1 MRPVAVCCR
10 LRRTLLLLQDE
21 SGAKELRRPPAG
33 LPRRAAPCFRSSRS
47 RCVHMGPVFSAAM
60 ATIILIEIL
69 YIMAVSQNLIILN
82 QDLNKNIMLI
92 TILLKTC

>member
-1 MRPVAVCCR
+1 
-10 LRRTLLLLQDE
+10 
-21 SGAKELRRPPAG
+21 
-33 LPRRAAPCFRSSRS
+33 
-47 RCVHMGPVFSAAM
+47 MGPVFSAAM